1 MHALITGASSGIGD
15 AIAREF
21 AAQGWDVS
29 LVARRKENLDALA
42 AELKVKTFVRPADL
56 SDPGV
61 CTDVIEDCVK
71 ALGPIDVLVNNAGIQ
86 YVEPTSGVS
95 VERMQ
100 RLLNVNLT
108 SPLTLMQLVMPDMI
122 ARKAGAIINI
132 ASVAA
137 ITHTPGMCHYNGSK
151 AGLAACSESLRVELA
166 PQGVHVLTVYPGPVR
181 SAMEEAARQQ
191 YEESWATK
199 YIPTGDA
206 STLARKIFTGATKK
220 IARIVYPSSYG
231 LTRFTRVSSQW
242 FTDVLTPGLRE
253 N

>member
-15 AIAREF
+15 AITREF

-29 LVARRKENLDALA
+29 LVARRKENLDSLA
-42 AELKVKTFVRPADL
+42 AELKVKTFVRSADL

-61 CTDVIEDCVK
+61 CTEVIDDCIK

-86 YVEPTSGVS
+86 YVEATSGVS
-95 VERMQ
+95 IERMQ
-100 RLLNVNLT
+100 RLLNVNLA

-122 ARKAGAIINI
+122 ARKSGAIINI

-191 YEESWATK
+191 YEESWTTK

-206 STLARKIFTGATKK
+206 AILARKIFTGTTKK

>member
-29 LVARRKENLDALA
+29 LVARRQENLEELA
-42 AELKVKTFVRPADL
+42 ATLKVKTFVRPADL
-56 SDPGV
+56 SVPGV
-61 CTDVIEDCVK
+61 CKAVIDDCVD

-86 YVEPTSGVS
+86 YVEPTAGISI
-95 VERMQ
+95 ERMQ
-100 RLLNVNLT
+100 RLFDVNLT
-108 SPLTLMQLVMPDMI
+108 SPLALMQLVMPDMI
-122 ARKAGAIINI
+122 ARNAGTIINI

-166 PQGVHVLTVYPGPVR
+166 PEGVHILTVYPGPVR

-191 YEESWATK
+191 YQESWAMK
-199 YIPTGDA
+199 QMPTGDSA
-206 STLARKIFTGATKK
+206 TLARKIFAGVTHKT
-220 IARIVYPSSYG
+220 ARIVYPSSYG
-231 LTRFTRVSSQW
+231 LTRFTRVTSQW
-242 FTDVLTPGLRE
+242 FTDVFTPALRKS
-253 N
+253 